1 MNQDDMPKWLDN
13 HHYTFVNYYVPWC
26 VWCLRIEPV
35 WEALAEA
42 IAAEDLPVSIVKVDC
57 DANRKL
63 CTEQRVMVRTLS
75 AVHHCFT
82 SHTYS
87 YTLSNMMYY
96 NVLYCAVLMIGVC
109 DRRSHL

>member
-13 HHYTFVNYYVPWC
+13 HDYTFVNYYAPWC
-26 VWCLRIEPV
+26 VWCQRLEPV
-35 WEALAEA
+35 WEAFAEA

-57 DANRKL
+57 AANAKL

-75 AVHHCFT
+75 SVHFYFT
-82 SHTYS
+82 SRTYS
-87 YTLSNMMYY
+87 YTLSNMM
-96 NVLYCAVLMIGVC
+96 CCTVLMIGVC

>member
-13 HHYTFVNYYVPWC
+13 HHYTFVNYYAPWC
-26 VWCLRIEPV
+26 VWCQRLEPV
-35 WEALAEA
+35 WEAFAEA

-57 DANRKL
+57 AANAKL

-75 AVHHCFT
+75 SVHICFT
-82 SHTYS
+82 SRTYS
-87 YTLSNMMYY
+87 YTLPNMM
-96 NVLYCAVLMIGVC
+96 CCTVLMIGVC

>member
-13 HHYTFVNYYVPWC
+13 HHYTFVNYYAPWC
-26 VWCLRIEPV
+26 VWCQRLEPV
-35 WEALAEA
+35 WEAFAEA

-57 DANRKL
+57 AANAKL

-75 AVHHCFT
+75 SVHFCFT
-82 SHTYS
+82 SRTYS
-87 YTLSNMMYY
+87 YTLSNMT
-96 NVLYCAVLMIGVC
+96 CCTVLMIGVC